1 MRFSAAVNVP
11 WDKGEG
17 RRRVE
22 EVAVEDVVV
31 ADKAKEGRGAPEPLE
46 EEDVVRWWG
55 RWAEGMEEDC
65 ELFELALPILP

>member
-1 MRFSAAVNVP
+1 M
-11 WDKGEG
+11 
-17 RRRVE
+17 E